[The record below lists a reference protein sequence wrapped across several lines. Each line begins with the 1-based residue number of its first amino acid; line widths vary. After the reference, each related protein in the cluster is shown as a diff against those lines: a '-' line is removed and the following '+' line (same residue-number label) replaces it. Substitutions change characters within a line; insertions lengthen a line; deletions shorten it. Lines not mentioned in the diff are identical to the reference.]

1 LYGNILVP
9 ISRTSNLKFLVDFV
23 NDFLRPG
30 GELTLLHV
38 ITTNIFSISPAEW
51 RRAMSAI
58 STTHLLSAIDSM
70 GVNYRVRNSGT
81 IASGILDEAST
92 GKYDLILLSNS
103 TYHKRLKNIFGG
115 KLDEV
120 VRQSEIETAVLSY
133 QDDKPL
139 SYKRILIP
147 TSGYQHATRAA
158 KLAEVLAKKYNS
170 EITALYV
177 GENKDEAASALK
189 PVTDSFAGSNINH
202 RALFRKG
209 PVVETIIDEADKG
222 YDLMMI
228 GATER
233 AAYRQFLL
241 GSTADKLIKTSPCPV
256 LMVKSIGKI

>member
-1 LYGNILVP
+1 MVP

-30 GELTLLHV
+30 GELTLLHI

-70 GVNYRVRNSGT
+70 GVNYRVRNAGT

-189 PVTDSFAGSNINH
+189 PIADSLAGSNISH

-209 PVVETIIDEADKG
+209 PVVETIIDESDKG

>member
-1 LYGNILVP
+1 LYGHILVP
-9 ISRTSNLKFLVDFV
+9 ISRTSNLKFLVEFV

-38 ITTNIFSISPAEW
+38 ITSNIFSVSPAEW

-58 STTHLLSAIDSM
+58 STTHLLYAKDNM
-70 GVNYRVRNSGT
+70 GVNYRVRNAGT
-81 IASGILDEAST
+81 VTSGILGEAST

-115 KLDEV
+115 KVDEII
-120 VRQSEIETAVLSY
+120 RKSSIESAVLSY
-133 QDDKPL
+133 HDDRPL
-139 SYKRILIP
+139 SYRRILIP

-158 KLAEVLAKKYNS
+158 KLAEVLSKKYQS
-170 EITALYV
+170 EVTALYV
-177 GENKDEAASALK
+177 GESKEEAARALK
-189 PVTDSFAGSNINH
+189 PVTDSFEGSNITH

-233 AAYRQFLL
+233 AAYQQFLL
-241 GSTADKLIKTSPCPV
+241 GSTADKLIKMSPCPV
-256 LMVKSIGKI
+256 LMVKSIGNT